1 MAGAGDDALG
11 RAGQRGH
18 AAADARCAR
27 DPGVPILAAALAGA
41 ARTSPPQVP
50 ADAIRAWDRLGYPR
64 RAIRLHAAAVAI
76 TERHGGA
83 VPDSVEVLLELPGVG
98 EYTARAVAAFAFG
111 RRVAVVD
118 TNVRRVLSR
127 AIRGVD
133 EPGAS
138 ATAVDRALMSTLLP
152 AEPATA
158 ARFSI
163 AVMELGALRCTASA
177 PSCAL
182 PDRPAMR
189 MARGGS
195 AGRDRAAPV
204 QRWHGTDRQVRAG
217 SWRCCASATGPS
229 TSTTS
234 GTPPRTRRRSTG
246 AFGRSSPTVSSV
258 ARGPSSSRC
267 PAEPIVGRASAV
279 AGSQGRCDHAA
290 VYPPSSTWT
299 LPVAAAARSDSRYAT
314 RCATSARVTRRPM
327 GCDPPSERPPRRRRP

>member
-1 MAGAGDDALG
+1 MLVSEVMLQQTPVARVIPAYRSWLQRWPAPGD
-11 RAGQRGH
+11 
-18 AAADARCAR
+18 
-27 DPGVPILAAALAGA
+27 LAAA
-41 ARTSPPQVP
+41 SP
-50 ADAIRAWDRLGYPR
+50 ADAIRAWNRLGYPR

-76 TERHGGA
+76 TERHNGA

-177 PSCAL
+177 PSCARCPIARRCEWLAAGL
-182 PDRPAMR
+182 P
-189 MARGGS
+189 
-195 AGRDRAAPV
+195 AGTRAAPV
-204 QRWHGTDRQVRAG
+204 QRWHGTDRQVRGRIMAVLR
-217 SWRCCASATGPS
+217 SRDGPVHLDDV
-229 TSTTS
+229 
-234 GTPPRTRRRSTG
+234 R
-246 AFGRSSPTVSSV
+246 
-258 ARGPSSSRC
+258 
-267 PAEPIVGRASAV
+267 
-279 AGSQGRCDHAA
+279 HAA
-290 VYPPSSTWT
+290 ADATQVDRCLRALLADGLIRREGTFQLA
-299 LPVAAAARSDSRYAT
+299 LP
-314 RCATSARVTRRPM
+314 
-327 GCDPPSERPPRRRRP
+327 G